1 MTIRLIQKP
10 RDIQNKEKLSENG
23 SWCWHNEIE
32 EEVCDKI
39 IRSANDLWETGK
51 VGMHGEGN
59 EISTKRKTDV
69 HFNNQNWIY
78 DLVEPYMIEANKNAG
93 WNFDIS
99 GIESYQIGRYS
110 ADTSGHYDWHQDCL
124 GTWNSIYNTSNINL
138 NQKTRKISMSL
149 LLNDDYDG
157 GQLDIWGYNQNAHKK
172 GSIIFF
178 PSWMIHRVT
187 PVTKGTRYSLVA
199 WFVGAPFK

>member
-39 IRSANDLWETGK
+39 IKSANDLWETGK
-51 VGMHGEGN
+51 IENKQKGN
-59 EISTKRKTDV
+59 VISRQRSTDV
-69 HFNNQNWIY
+69 HFNNEKWIY
-78 DLVEPYMIEANKNAG
+78 DLVEPYMRKANKNAG
-93 WNFDIS
+93 WNYDIS
-99 GIESYQIGRYS
+99 GMESYQIGKYS
-110 ADTSGHYDWHQDCL
+110 ADISAHYDWHQDSL
-124 GTWNSIYNTSNINL
+124 GTWNSINNTPKMNL
-138 NQKTRKISMSL
+138 NGTTRKISMSL
-149 LLNDDYDG
+149 ILNDDYEG
-157 GQLDIWGYNQNAHKK
+157 GELEIWSSNKAAYKR

-178 PSWMIHRVT
+178 PSWMNHRVT
-187 PVTKGTRYSLVA
+187 PVTKGTRYSLVV